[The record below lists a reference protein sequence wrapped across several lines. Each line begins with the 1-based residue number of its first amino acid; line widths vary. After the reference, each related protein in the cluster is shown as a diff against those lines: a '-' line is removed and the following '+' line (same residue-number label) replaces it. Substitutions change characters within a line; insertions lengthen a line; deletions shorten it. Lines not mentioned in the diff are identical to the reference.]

1 MLLSFRKLSKLMC
14 ENAPRFLK
22 FRVALVTG
30 ASASSSGLLRPS
42 SPTPPARPQGGRPVW
57 RGDAAGTSAIALC
70 AWRCASGS
78 GRTRGRRADAQGSRA
93 GLTRTLEPCFC
104 AHLGRRRR
112 PSCKVLP
119 RPPSASTPPF
129 PSYQEWAARGSRPW
143 PHTDSPLAEGSGP
156 WPRPPRGAPG
166 TLAEAA
172 PLLRVSPFAGR
183 RSGAPCRSRL
193 PRRAS
198 RDGCRRGRS

>member
-14 ENAPRFLK
+14 ENAPQFLK

-42 SPTPPARPQGGRPVW
+42 IPTPPARPQGGRPVW

-93 GLTRTLEPCFC
+93 RWSRVSVRTSGED
-104 AHLGRRRR
+104 AGRPARCS
-112 PSCKVLP
+112 PGPLQCP
-119 RPPSASTPPF
+119 RPHF
-129 PSYQEWAARGSRPW
+129 PATRNGLLGVPGRGPIGTRPW
-143 PHTDSPLAEGSGP
+143 PREVAPGHALPGGPLGP
-156 WPRPPRGAPG
+156 WR
-166 TLAEAA
+166 
-172 PLLRVSPFAGR
+172 
-183 RSGAPCRSRL
+183 RL
-193 PRRAS
+193 PH
-198 RDGCRRGRS
+198 CCW